1 MSMGD
6 HHVSDAVDLSKA
18 KKDYSAFDA
27 QLTHSALNFRMFV
40 RLLGWLKPYKVTLLV
55 SVIFILISAAIS
67 VLVPVMVGRV
77 VIDRIL
83 LPTPMSDD
91 VADYGMGALVTG
103 VSNGSGLSMLMAA
116 VVCYAGLVL
125 GSAICM
131 YIHRLTLSQSTLQAL
146 RDLRIDLFRKLETKP
161 ASFYD
166 HVSVGRVMT
175 RLTNDI
181 SNLVEL
187 LTGFGQLAGEFVPFF
202 LALFLMYSIDPELTM
217 VMLVIIPIVSV
228 VVYVYRRIVGDTY
241 RNMRNSV
248 SNMNQYMQESLVGM
262 EVVQLSGREAQND
275 THYGERNKQNRM
287 WQFRAANIEVVY
299 NAFNMNLASVAIAAL
314 IWVGG
319 GQVMEEEI
327 TLGSM
332 VLFIQ
337 LITMM
342 ISPVVAVSGQF
353 NTLFRAMASGE
364 RIFQAIDWDEST
376 KEPKH
381 PVPLPE
387 SVHGELEFRHLNFGY
402 YHGEPVLKDVSFKVN
417 AGEKLAVVGPTG
429 SGKSTLIRL
438 LARFYDFDDDM
449 VFLDGVDVNRIAS
462 ADLRARIGIVLQD
475 FHIFSGTVIDNLT
488 LNNPMISRERAIEA
502 ARTVNAH
509 RYIENLQ
516 NGYDTILSER
526 GQNLSQGQ
534 RQLLA
539 FARVL
544 AFDPEIL
551 VLDEATANI
560 DTATELIIQE
570 ALRRIME
577 NRTSVVIA
585 HRLQTIQDCDR
596 VLVLHHGE
604 VREYGTHQELLDRR
618 GIYYT
623 LHELQFQDSRA
634 L

>member
-1 MSMGD
+1 
-6 HHVSDAVDLSKA
+6 
-18 KKDYSAFDA
+18 
-27 QLTHSALNFRMFV
+27 
-40 RLLGWLKPYKVTLLV
+40 
-55 SVIFILISAAIS
+55 
-67 VLVPVMVGRV
+67 
-77 VIDRIL
+77 
-83 LPTPMSDD
+83 
-91 VADYGMGALVTG
+91 
-103 VSNGSGLSMLMAA
+103 
-116 VVCYAGLVL
+116 
-125 GSAICM
+125 
-131 YIHRLTLSQSTLQAL
+131 
-146 RDLRIDLFRKLETKP
+146 
-161 ASFYD
+161 
-166 HVSVGRVMT
+166 MT

-475 FHIFSGTVIDNLT
+475 FHIFSGTVIDNVT

-604 VREYGTHQELLDRR
+604 VREYGTHQELLDLR

>member
-1 MSMGD
+1 
-6 HHVSDAVDLSKA
+6 
-18 KKDYSAFDA
+18 
-27 QLTHSALNFRMFV
+27 
-40 RLLGWLKPYKVTLLV
+40 
-55 SVIFILISAAIS
+55 
-67 VLVPVMVGRV
+67 
-77 VIDRIL
+77 
-83 LPTPMSDD
+83 
-91 VADYGMGALVTG
+91 
-103 VSNGSGLSMLMAA
+103 
-116 VVCYAGLVL
+116 
-125 GSAICM
+125 
-131 YIHRLTLSQSTLQAL
+131 
-146 RDLRIDLFRKLETKP
+146 
-161 ASFYD
+161 
-166 HVSVGRVMT
+166 
-175 RLTNDI
+175 
-181 SNLVEL
+181 
-187 LTGFGQLAGEFVPFF
+187 
-202 LALFLMYSIDPELTM
+202 
-217 VMLVIIPIVSV
+217 
-228 VVYVYRRIVGDTY
+228 
-241 RNMRNSV
+241 
-248 SNMNQYMQESLVGM
+248 
-262 EVVQLSGREAQND
+262 
-275 THYGERNKQNRM
+275 
-287 WQFRAANIEVVY
+287 
-299 NAFNMNLASVAIAAL
+299 
-314 IWVGG
+314 
-319 GQVMEEEI
+319 
-327 TLGSM
+327 
-332 VLFIQ
+332 
-337 LITMM
+337 
-342 ISPVVAVSGQF
+342 
-353 NTLFRAMASGE
+353 MASGE

-475 FHIFSGTVIDNLT
+475 FHIFSGTVIDNVT

-634 L
+634 P